1 MTRLLA
7 ALKSM
12 NRLLLSLLIVWATW
26 AAMLIVSHGHVPLW
40 PVLVV
45 SAAIGFLMPSKP
57 TKDEPEGKEQP

>member
-12 NRLLLSLLIVWATW
+12 NRILLSLLIAWATL

-40 PVLVV
+40 FALVV
-45 SAAIGFLMPSKP
+45 SAAIGFLVPLEPK
-57 TKDEPEGKEQP
+57 KDEEDQP